1 MKGGRRSPR
10 VGCQEA
16 DVLSAGDANP
26 ATAGEHGGGTDSF
39 VQDIPAVVDP
49 RRRAAERQVTS

>member
-1 MKGGRRSPR
+1 MKGGCRSPI
-10 VGCQEA
+10 VGCHAA
-16 DVLSAGDANP
+16 DFPSADANP
-26 ATAGEHGGGTDSF
+26 AAAGERGGGTDRF